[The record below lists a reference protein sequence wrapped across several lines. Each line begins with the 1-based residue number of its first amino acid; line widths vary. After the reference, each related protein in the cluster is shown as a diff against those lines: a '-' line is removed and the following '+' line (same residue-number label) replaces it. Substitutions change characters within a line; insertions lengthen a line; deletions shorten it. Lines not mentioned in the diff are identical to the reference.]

1 MNVEQKQIW
10 IGLVSVQPLP
20 DSDILKDACG
30 AHVNVLTWA
39 SGAAEFREKAQQLM
53 NYLHL
58 IVTGVENPEPLRNRG
73 EIKDFDD
80 TIADIASQVQQ
91 NPDAVMY
98 GTFHSWRDP
107 GV

>member
-1 MNVEQKQIW
+1 MLGREDEAEPALALGGKP
-10 IGLVSVQPLP
+10 LVCVITV
-20 DSDILKDACG
+20 D
-30 AHVNVLTWA
+30 
-39 SGAAEFREKAQQLM
+39 
-53 NYLHL
+53 
-58 IVTGVENPEPLRNRG
+58 TGVENPEPLRNRG